1 MRQQARIPGAAGAGQ
16 ALSASLA
23 SSRRRMTSL
32 AAKLAEIGVQ
42 DVVVNICNKVARGR
56 FSAVFFAQCLQA
68 IGCQSIRLD

>member
-1 MRQQARIPGAAGAGQ
+1 
-16 ALSASLA
+16 
-23 SSRRRMTSL
+23 MTSL
-32 AAKLAEIGVQ
+32 AAKLAQIGVQ